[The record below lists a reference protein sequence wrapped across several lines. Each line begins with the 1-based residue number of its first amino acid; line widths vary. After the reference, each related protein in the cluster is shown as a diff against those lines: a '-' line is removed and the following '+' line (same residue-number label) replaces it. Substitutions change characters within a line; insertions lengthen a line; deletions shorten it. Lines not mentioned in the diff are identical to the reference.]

1 MLRKMGISFC
11 CFSHSEEISLL
22 NTVNSILKI
31 NIDVKVAQNRK
42 KLTHSLQ
49 KISLCQLYYSR
60 KSNTPTHLFFFFLD

>member
-1 MLRKMGISFC
+1 MDFFFNLFLAMLRKMGISYC

-42 KLTHSLQ
+42 KLTLQ
-49 KISLCQLYYSR
+49 KISLCQLL
-60 KSNTPTHLFFFFLD
+60 LFT

>member
-1 MLRKMGISFC
+1 MDFLNLFLAMLRKRGISFC

-42 KLTHSLQ
+42 KLTHSRRYPYVAL
-49 KISLCQLYYSR
+49 
-60 KSNTPTHLFFFFLD
+60 LFT